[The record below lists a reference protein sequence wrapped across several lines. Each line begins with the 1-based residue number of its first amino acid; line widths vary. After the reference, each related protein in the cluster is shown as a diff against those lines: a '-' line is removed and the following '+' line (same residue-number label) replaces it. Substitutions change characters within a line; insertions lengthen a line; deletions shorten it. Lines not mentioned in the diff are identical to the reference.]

1 MGHYLL
7 SSETRFAAAH
17 TLPGVDKCN
26 QLHGHTWRIRITV
39 RVSDEA
45 LDTLGMGVD
54 FRAIESVA
62 DECVSDFEH
71 QYLNDLAPFRDHAPT
86 AEYLAR
92 LVARR
97 AGERLSAVAPNAKL
111 EEVAIWEMPEYRVVY
126 RP

>member
-7 SSETRFAAAH
+7 SSEARFAAAH
-17 TLPGVDKCN
+17 TLPGVDKCS
-26 QLHGHTWRIRITV
+26 QLHGHNWRVRLTV
-39 RVSDEA
+39 RVADEA
-45 LDTLGMGVD
+45 LDAIGMGVD
-54 FRAIESVA
+54 FRAIEAVA

-71 QYLNDLAPFRDHAPT
+71 QYLNDLEPFRDNAPT

-92 LVARR
+92 LLAGR
-97 AGERLSAVAPNAKL
+97 AHDRLSDVAPNAIL